1 MNRRLATK
9 IEMKSASSDRGLPIP
24 ARRPA
29 PPSWR
34 HGLATAPPCVQAKFR
49 ALMAGQER
57 GLGLRVPPKR
67 RSDLAAFASL
77 ESGLELPER
86 LNQTEYEGGARGGG
100 DGGGDR
106 PASGKQATKS
116 RRFNVGGLQ
125 AASSVYGSAMARPP
139 GCARLRGARDVEG
152 RGHQTQ
158 AGLEQARSLEARE
171 TRLSN
176 LTGRGKEWIQ
186 HLGAVVVWA
195 SSPFFTISGLSSWR
209 SRSNPASILLC
220 RWRQGP
226 RRSDYVILSLRPW
239 EVKQCQQRPSC
250 SRWSRRQ
257 LILLSR
263 EHKSSSHQYLER
275 EAHWSRRESKMGKDI
290 AGYGIFSGSMVAG
303 PQ

>member
-1 MNRRLATK
+1 MLEEISLCCSEAATNHSRIARSRPRPRLDGTAGTAAVGQCHCHSGAVSDLWGAGWAGVAAGRRLLALLKLTLAGRLACSQGSLAVSSEMNRRLATK
-9 IEMKSASSDRGLPIP
+9 IEMKSASSDRGLPSP

-86 LNQTEYEGGARGGG
+86 LDQTEYEGGARGGG

-125 AASSVYGSAMARPP
+125 AASSVYGSA
-139 GCARLRGARDVEG
+139 
-152 RGHQTQ
+152 
-158 AGLEQARSLEARE
+158 AGLRQATRGQGRRGEGAPDAGRAR
-171 TRLSN
+171 
-176 LTGRGKEWIQ
+176 TGSKRGKR
-186 HLGAVVVWA
+186 G
-195 SSPFFTISGLSSWR
+195 
-209 SRSNPASILLC
+209 
-220 RWRQGP
+220 
-226 RRSDYVILSLRPW
+226 
-239 EVKQCQQRPSC
+239 
-250 SRWSRRQ
+250 
-257 LILLSR
+257 
-263 EHKSSSHQYLER
+263 
-275 EAHWSRRESKMGKDI
+275 
-290 AGYGIFSGSMVAG
+290 
-303 PQ
+303 